1 MPTTMRPRYLVSILK
16 LVIPAKAGI
25 PLGSMNMDSR
35 VRGNDERISKARFQ
49 DGHFLALAAAA
60 MLAGCGGDSSVATT
74 STPTDL
80 AQVFRE
86 MSLPA
91 ISGATS
97 AAAGIERPTTP
108 LAGGVP
114 TGCSYALASQAFVC
128 APITTNGITITQS
141 YSLLNASGGSLSF
154 FEPSSLA
161 AVRLQSTIT
170 GTQKTGGDSLSIV
183 GRQDQTL
190 SGLQTSKH
198 TLNGTT
204 TMNLSGTV
212 GSGAFNPSAEPLT
225 MTMKS
230 TTTDLVI
237 PANADAKT
245 YPSSGTIAVEQ
256 TMSVRNLPPLT
267 TRIVLTFNGTSK
279 VKLTID
285 GVSVSGCSTIDLAG
299 TNPGCS

>member
-25 PLGSMNMDSR
+25 HLGSMNMDSR

-60 MLAGCGGDSSVATT
+60 MLAGCGGDSSVAAT
-74 STPTDL
+74 STPVDL
-80 AQVFRE
+80 TQVFTE

-91 ISGATS
+91 LSGATT
-97 AAAGIERPTTP
+97 AAAGIAGPTAP
-108 LAGGVP
+108 LRGGVP
-114 TGCSYALASQAFVC
+114 TGCSYARDTQSFVC
-128 APITTNGITITQS
+128 APITQNGITITQS
-141 YSLLNASGGSLSF
+141 YTLLNASGGSLSS
-154 FEPSSLA
+154 FEPTTLA
-161 AVRLQSTIT
+161 AVRTQSTIN
-170 GTQKTGGDSLSIV
+170 GTQKAGGDSLVMV

-198 TLNGTT
+198 TLNGTSMMT
-204 TMNLSGTV
+204 LSGTV
-212 GSGAFNPSAEPLT
+212 GSRFIPGAEPITIT
-225 MTMKS
+225 MNS

-245 YPSSGTIAVEQ
+245 YPLSGTIALDE
-256 TMSVRNLPPLT
+256 TTSPRNFPPVT

-279 VKLTID
+279 VRITIN
-285 GVSVSGCSTIDLAG
+285 GLAVTGCSAIDLSS
-299 TNPGCS
+299 TTPGCS